1 MLDFLISSFN
11 ENPFDLHLGGSFTW
25 SNSQESFMYCSDIAL
40 ATHVANRM
48 ESFNGILY
56 GIRRWGIHMPLECG
70 ILSHNIWGL
79 RMKKSKLLINF
90 CWVVMKV

>member
-25 SNSQESFMYCSDIAL
+25 SNSQESFMYCSDTAL

-48 ESFNGILY
+48 ESSMEY
-56 GIRRWGIHMPLECG
+56 YMVLEDGEFTCHLNAVSFPITSG
-70 ILSHNIWGL
+70 
-79 RMKKSKLLINF
+79 
-90 CWVVMKV
+90 V